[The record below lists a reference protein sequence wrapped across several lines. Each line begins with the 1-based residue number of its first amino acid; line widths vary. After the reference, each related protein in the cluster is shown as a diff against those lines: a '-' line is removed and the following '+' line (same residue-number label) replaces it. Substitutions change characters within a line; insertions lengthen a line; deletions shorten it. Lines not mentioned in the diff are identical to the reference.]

1 MAQYYLQVDGTT
13 GKKKRVPALYA
24 DTSATSS
31 GQVDFSVSGL
41 TASNLVDV
49 WVNGLRQVEG
59 GGEDYTR
66 NVGANKI
73 TFNATVPANA
83 VVKIRVWS

>member
-1 MAQYYLQVDGTT
+1 MAQYYMQVDGTT
-13 GKKKRVPALYA
+13 GKLKRVPLLYT
-24 DTSATSS
+24 DTSITSS

-49 WVNGLRQVEG
+49 TQNGVAQVEG
-59 GGEDYTR
+59 AGADYQR

-73 TFNATVPANA
+73 TYNATVPANA